1 MEELQTQLKDNSE
14 AHAAELSMLNR
25 KKAIEIDQ
33 LKKEM
38 LQKIR
43 ETRDTLRLKTRDQLD
58 ATTKRTIM
66 ENEQMTTELH
76 FQSRETEKL
85 LDKNAQL
92 TESNRQLKRNL
103 LIHKELEAELAR
115 RTHVY
120 QKLIRKLHMK
130 TKSPGAM

>member
-1 MEELQTQLKDNSE
+1 MERLQNELKASAED
-14 AHAAELSMLNR
+14 HAAELSMLDR

-85 LDKNAQL
+85 LDRNAQL
-92 TESNRQLKRNL
+92 TDGNRQLKRNL
-103 LIHKELEAELAR
+103 LIHKEL
-115 RTHVY
+115 
-120 QKLIRKLHMK
+120 
-130 TKSPGAM
+130 